1 MLIPLKHRRKTRTA
15 TIGSLKLGHN
25 YPVAIQSMCS
35 TKTEDIEATVAQI
48 KRLEAM
54 DCALIRLAIPTME
67 TAKAL
72 EIIKSRITIPVV
84 ADIHFDARLA
94 IASMERGA
102 DKIRIN
108 PGNIVAN
115 FNPNEKLKCS
125 IKSSPQPKKK
135 TCASALA

>member
-115 FNPNEKLKCS
+115 FNPNEKPTQSTRLQIEMLDK
-125 IKSSPQPKKK
+125 I
-135 TCASALA
+135 LATA